1 MGEEYPGVHRLG
13 MSGQRPSSLE
23 VTSHCTSFTSV
34 SPVTRSGSPSE
45 RSCPVRAQMNRR
57 RGPLRTMRVTMG
69 AVSTPARRPED
80 AAGDADVLRRIRAGD
95 PTAIDDLY
103 ARFRRPAF
111 ALARR
116 ILADDVL
123 AEDVL
128 QEVFLSIWRDPS
140 AFERGRGTV
149 ASWLLAMVHHKA
161 VDSVR
166 REESQRRRRALAEE
180 ERILDEPV
188 AARDVDDDVWTRMV
202 SEQVRA
208 ALGGLS
214 APQREALTL
223 AYYGGYTQREVAALT
238 GAPLGTVKTR
248 MLSGMRRLKQDLG
261 GAVAE
266 MTGGGLGAAIAPEAG
281 R

>member
-1 MGEEYPGVHRLG
+1 MH
-13 MSGQRPSSLE
+13 
-23 VTSHCTSFTSV
+23 
-34 SPVTRSGSPSE
+34 
-45 RSCPVRAQMNRR
+45 
-57 RGPLRTMRVTMG
+57 VTMG
-69 AVSTPARRPED
+69 AVTTPSRRPED
-80 AAGDADVLRRIRAGD
+80 AEGDADLLRRIRAGD
-95 PTAIDDLY
+95 QTAVDGLY
-103 ARFRRPAF
+103 ERFRRPAF

-202 SEQVRA
+202 SEQVRT

-214 APQREALTL
+214 APQRE
-223 AYYGGYTQREVAALT
+223 VAALT
-238 GAPLGTVKTR
+238 GTPLGTVKTR
-248 MLSGMRRLKQDLG
+248 MLTGMRRLKQELG
-261 GAVAE
+261 GAVAD
-266 MTGGGLGAAIAPEAG
+266 MTGGALGAPVAPEGG